1 MIEELGYYLK
11 ANGAICKI
19 ESIDDI
25 NEDRDECYDDTKRS
39 YYPSGRYYPD
49 EESGLDII
57 AHIPPALHFEILRV
71 IEAYHTQDSFKS
83 IIDTCYK
90 NHLEK
95 KKEN

>member
-1 MIEELGYYLK
+1 MIEQLGYYLK

-19 ESIDDI
+19 ESIDDT
-25 NEDRDECYDDTKRS
+25 NEDMDECYDDMQRS

-49 EESGLDII
+49 EESKLDLI
-57 AHIPPALHFEILRV
+57 AYIPPALHFEILRV